1 MKKTIRINIFLISI
15 FLILFSCNNP
25 ANWDNSSGGNNVS
38 KNNVLEKYYK
48 PRASEYT
55 IFYDDFEDDA
65 LTSKNQWKF
74 INTELTSLQE
84 ITDYLINNNSAD
96 RKDYYSSLFGGQNS
110 KVAAISTS
118 SNKTSSISLSNLSV
132 PVECVLTYKYFIVGV
147 QGTTFNI
154 YLNDDTNN
162 PVFSEKS
169 DTTSNCFNIKM
180 NSITIPAGTT
190 SITFEAKNSTRYSW
204 SNWPNNV
211 YIDDISLVQNKVADI
226 FITPRSSQ
234 KTYIGCPDDEK
245 IRVKAYALRADGTVI
260 PNKNI
265 SFLCFNGTVD
275 KKGLY
280 TPALDGEE
288 FITASC
294 DNISVKSGK
303 INIYKSNSCEGDCT
317 VGNVTYKGIITD
329 NGTALSKNK
338 IELEYPKTN
347 TVTADGFIRFKGK
360 LKQFEYYEGKTYD
373 KVAIFV
379 TSDKEKT
386 LYICDQ
392 DFDVRVWLPFGTHI
406 ITIGAAYTEN
416 YTYTN
421 KNGKI
426 CEGDYKQY
434 SWYNSLTINAT
445 DTHTHTNESSGASD
459 GRYVYPSFY
468 SQSDSYLIQNLT
480 NEVLYELPENA
491 SDKTKFKAIHDYIVS
506 NYYYDYDST
515 ANKGVNRK
523 KQDAVSM
530 VVNGTGVCAGYASLT
545 SAMCRCAGIP
555 ARYISSENLNHAW
568 NHIRTDGIW
577 YFCDITWDDPDKAP
591 DSNMISYKYYLLEN
605 FDGINKDHDKG
616 DNRIEAGRT
625 AGPVVFGYDK
635 LPLLMQEGNWF

>member
-1 MKKTIRINIFLISI
+1 MSKNFKIT
-15 FLILFSCNNP
+15 ILFISVLSSFFSCKNP
-25 ANWDNSSGGNNVS
+25 SDGSNLRIQTGG
-38 KNNVLEKYYK
+38 YYTTPLTPVFT

-55 IFYDDFEDDA
+55 VLYEDFEGLT
-65 LTSKNQWKF
+65 LTSNNPWESSNAK
-74 INTELTSLQE
+74 ISSYRELTN
-84 ITDYLINNNSAD
+84 YLTNKNPSN
-96 RKDYYSSLFGGQNS
+96 KDYYSNLFDGITS
-110 KVAAISTS
+110 RIAALSTEGR
-118 SNKTSSISLSNLSV
+118 KTSNITISNLSV
-132 PVECVLTYKYFIVGV
+132 SEECFLTFRFCFVSV
-147 QGTTFNI
+147 NGTTFNV
-154 YLNDDTNN
+154 YLNGNRNN
-162 PVFSEKS
+162 SVFSEES
-169 DTTSNCFNIKM
+169 DGGNCCFNIQTGSVK
-180 NSITIPAGTT
+180 IPAGTT
-190 SITFEAKNSTRYSW
+190 SITFEAVNSSSISW
-204 SNWPNNV
+204 SNWPNNI
-211 YIDDISLVQNKVADI
+211 YIDDISLVQNRVVDI
-226 FITPRSSQ
+226 FLSPRSTQ
-234 KTYIGCPDDEK
+234 QTYVGCSDNEK
-245 IRVKAYALRADGTVI
+245 ICVRGYALRADGTI
-260 PNKNI
+260 IENKKI
-265 SFLCFNGTVD
+265 SFSSSNGTIGSN
-275 KKGLY
+275 GLF
-280 TPALDGEE
+280 TPSSSGEG

-294 DNISVKSGK
+294 DGLTVESGK
-303 INIYKSNSCEGDCT
+303 IIIYDSNSCEGDCT

-386 LYICDQ
+386 LYICGQ

-506 NYYYDYDST
+506 NYYYDYDSI